1 MPADYQQTNDL
12 PANDLPAKYQLEL
25 KTPSVTDYCHL
36 RLASGLSAK
45 TIEAATIGLAATLFA
60 VQITLAEEVV
70 AMGRLVGDGGCHCQ
84 VCDIA
89 VLPEHQGQ
97 GLGKMVMQALM
108 DYIGQQLPAS
118 CYINLI
124 ADGDARYLY
133 EKYGFTDVAPASIGM
148 ALPLKSR

>member
-1 MPADYQQTNDL
+1 MLFKDSHMPADYL
-12 PANDLPAKYQLEL
+12 PVNYQLEL
-25 KTPSVTDYCHL
+25 KTPSVTDFCHL

-45 TIEAATIGLAATLFA
+45 TVEAATIGLAATLFA
-60 VQITLAEEVV
+60 VQITLEGQVV

-108 DYIGQQLPAS
+108 DYIQQQLPAS
-118 CYINLI
+118 CYVNLI

>member
-1 MPADYQQTNDL
+1 MPAT
-12 PANDLPAKYQLEL
+12 YQLEL
-25 KTPSVTDYCHL
+25 TTPSVTNYCHL

-45 TIEAATIGLAATLFA
+45 TIEAAAIGLAATLFA
-60 VQITLAEEVV
+60 VQITYDGTVV

-89 VLPEHQGQ
+89 VLPEHQGK

-108 DYIGQQLPAS
+108 DYIQQQLPDS

-133 EKYGFTDVAPASIGM
+133 EKFGFTDVAPASIGM
-148 ALPLKSR
+148 AVMLQRDA

>member
-1 MPADYQQTNDL
+1 MPADY
-12 PANDLPAKYQLEL
+12 LPAKYQLEL
-25 KTPSVTDYCHL
+25 KTPSVADYCHL

-60 VQITLAEEVV
+60 VQITFAGQVV

-89 VLPEHQGQ
+89 VLPEHQGK
-97 GLGKMVMQALM
+97 GLGKMVMQTLM
-108 DYIGQQLPAS
+108 DYIRQKLPAS
-118 CYINLI
+118 CYVSLI

-148 ALPLKSR
+148 AVLL